1 MQAVVCEARAEGLL
15 ELADEFVEDPGCV
28 MMVAGADDSGLV
40 LFTIWQ
46 EGLAE
51 EVADGL
57 ARHPSVDVVR
67 VLSIPE
73 GAAFWT

>member
-1 MQAVVCEARAEGLL
+1 MQAVVCEARAGGLL

-28 MMVAGADDSGLV
+28 MMVAGADDNGLM
-40 LFTIWQ
+40 LFTLWQ
-46 EGLAE
+46 DGLAE

-57 ARHPSVDVVR
+57 VRHPSVDVVR
-67 VLSIPE
+67 VLTIPE